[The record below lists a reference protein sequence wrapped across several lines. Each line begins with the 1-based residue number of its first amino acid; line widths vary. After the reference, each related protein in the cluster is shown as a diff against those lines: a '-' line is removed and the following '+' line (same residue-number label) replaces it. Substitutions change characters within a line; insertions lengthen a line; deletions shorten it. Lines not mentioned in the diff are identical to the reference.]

1 MVQFS
6 TLVMY
11 GLKKRWNPW
20 KWDPNLFEWQ
30 NDFWT
35 NWNNQSNH
43 LVFTKTRNCTY
54 HMHFLPFV
62 LYVDFVQF
70 QGYKIVSSNALL
82 ILHWYLN
89 INKYSRNSGFTHRM
103 SEAVVSKLSRPN
115 WLAKVIKDMVFSFR
129 SSQLNMIL
137 NVVNCLIYT

>member
-1 MVQFS
+1 MGWKRGEIRES
-6 TLVMY
+6 EILIYLNDKMTSELTEITSRISW
-11 GLKKRWNPW
+11 LK
-20 KWDPNLFEWQ
+20 F
-30 NDFWT
+30 
-35 NWNNQSNH
+35 
-43 LVFTKTRNCTY
+43 FTKIRNCTY

-103 SEAVVSKLSRPN
+103 SEAVGSKLSRPN
-115 WLAKVIKDMVFSFR
+115 WLAKVTKDMVFSFR